1 MKKNICIL
9 FISLIS
15 LLLFMSCS
23 SSEKKAIKIV
33 KEGSYQFTDKTIDEA
48 SKDFFKKYKYD
59 AYYDNDGSLYV
70 SLKGK
75 VDTSSFIKGF
85 KKDKGIK
92 EAFTNKKEELE
103 KITKKIEEMMNM
115 YSDRD
120 FDYIFSV
127 DVETSTFKIQTLYID
142 GIPNDSAMYLYMLFR
157 DFDLFLKSMPPL
169 L

>member
-1 MKKNICIL
+1 MKKNICIF

-15 LLLFMSCS
+15 LLLFASCS

-33 KEGSYQFTDKTIDEA
+33 KDGSYQFTDKTIDDA

-59 AYYDNDGSLYV
+59 AYYESDGSLYV

-92 EAFTNKKEELE
+92 ESFSSEKEEL
-103 KITKKIEEMMNM
+103 KKLTKKIEEMMNM

-120 FDYIFSV
+120 FDYIFRV
-127 DVETSTFKIQTLYID
+127 DTETSTFKVQTLYID

-157 DFDLFLKSMPPL
+157 DYGLFVKSMSYSY
-169 L
+169 